1 MAQNTAPAPKQGTA
15 ESDKVP
21 PGPPHKGGQEEDK
34 KTGQAP
40 IKDAKTRITEV
51 QEGLKDFDALISAA
65 LRNATQA
72 LTKHMSYD
80 EKVDTRIPFSVVKN
94 KDDKAIL
101 LLPLNLDEVLAHPIM
116 GPLTF
121 FLIEKWGPLL
131 ATSDLKIELSEKSEH
146 ERLFFLGLI
155 NRLNAPFP
163 GTGYKFTTDKK
174 APQKKGRACADAEL
188 FLAHGNMNFARFE
201 YLPPSVKIGK
211 SKLLSSMFYDLLGMK
226 QQNVAAGMMAQI
238 ARIAKEKNKNDSN
251 AAKAFGE
258 FLVPVGVVVETIVR
272 KKVIEVRK
280 NGQVIKESTPI
291 HVGKPS
297 SFAEVL
303 TSIERDYLKKKELPW
318 DDIHTLTTVYH
329 KGIPVDKI
337 EEFSSAYKK
346 AYEKTFEI
354 ANKLNSWRAIRRKKF
369 ADFLPK
375 GKKARAFKST
385 DAEGFFQWLVEPED
399 DSKSPSFDTQNI
411 DLMNFAHLKACFDE
425 SFIYGQF
432 TKGSS
437 LNTPG
442 VMFKI
447 EKALPP
453 GEFIEFLKYVGWIPL
468 GKFSD
473 YIGYLA
479 DTPFNGG
486 SGSGSGS
493 SSSGS

>member
-1 MAQNTAPAPKQGTA
+1 MAQKIATAPKIGTA
-15 ESDKVP
+15 ASNKIP
-21 PGPPHKGGQEEDK
+21 PEPPQLVGPEEDK
-34 KTGQAP
+34 KSGQASA
-40 IKDAKTRITEV
+40 KDTKTRITEV
-51 QEGLKDFDALISAA
+51 QEGLKDSDALILAA

-72 LTKHMSYD
+72 LTKNMSYD
-80 EKVDTRIPFSVVKN
+80 EKLDNRIPFSVVKN
-94 KDDKAIL
+94 KDDKAVL
-101 LLPLNLDEVLAHPIM
+101 LLPLNIEETLAHPIM

-121 FLIEKWGPLL
+121 FLIEKWGPLV
-131 ATSDLKIELSEKSEH
+131 TTCDLKIELSEKSEH

-155 NRLNAPFP
+155 NRLNTEFP
-163 GTGYKFTTDKK
+163 GTGYKFKTDKK

-188 FLAHGNMNFARFE
+188 FLAHGNMNYARFE
-201 YLPPSVKIGK
+201 FLPPSVKLGK
-211 SKLLSSMFYDLLGMK
+211 SKLMSSMFYDLLGMK
-226 QQNVAAGMMAQI
+226 QQNIAAGMMAQI
-238 ARIAKEKNKNDSN
+238 ARIAREKNKNDLN
-251 AAKAFGE
+251 AAKAFKE
-258 FLVPVGVVVETIVR
+258 FNIPIGVVVETIVR
-272 KKVIEVRK
+272 KKVTEVRK

-291 HVGKPS
+291 HVGRPS

-303 TSIERDYLKKKELPW
+303 TDIERDYLKKKETPW
-318 DDIHTLTTVYH
+318 DDIHTLTTQYH
-329 KGIPVDKI
+329 KGIPVESI
-337 EEFSSAYKK
+337 PEFSETYKR

-369 ADFLPK
+369 EEFLPK
-375 GKKARAFKST
+375 GKKARKFKST
-385 DAEGFFQWLVEPED
+385 DTESFFQWLVEKEED
-399 DSKSPSFDTQNI
+399 GKSVVYDTNNI

-447 EKALPP
+447 EKALPS

-468 GKFSD
+468 GSFSE

-479 DTPFNGG
+479 DTPFGG
-486 SGSGSGS
+486 SLNSGSGS